1 MRVLHF
7 LPVYAP
13 AWQFGGPVLS
23 VSRVCEALVQKGVDV
38 RVITTNA
45 GLPHI
50 PASQLGVPQTVNG
63 VKVTYY
69 PVEKQGEPI
78 NSRLLIDSL
87 PDYMAWAD
95 VLHMS
100 SIWQPLGLPVQH
112 AAHRAQVPVIQS
124 LRGALGPY
132 SWRRGWWK
140 KLPYF
145 LLFERPLLQRAAA
158 IHCTTRQE
166 AREIT
171 WLRLKPQIEL
181 LPNPIELSQF
191 YSDTSIR
198 ADWRRRHHI
207 QDSEC
212 LFIVAGRIHH
222 KKGLDLLPKALQRI
236 SNYPWQLVII
246 GDDAD
251 GSGIRLRRALKSC
264 GLDNRCHWFA
274 SVPSSELLGPLN
286 AADWLLLPSRHENFG
301 NIVIEALA
309 SGCGVA
315 VSNSVGVR
323 ESLASCSGIRN
334 GVRTT
339 DTWASILFDLL
350 DSHRPGSL
358 SESWVKDRFSQHA
371 IASQLLTL
379 YDRII

>member
-23 VSRVCEALVQKGVDV
+23 VSRVCEGLVQKGVDV

-50 PASQLGVPQTVNG
+50 PASQLCVPQTVNG

-78 NSRLLIDSL
+78 KSRLLIDSL
-87 PDYMAWAD
+87 PDHMAWAD

-112 AAHRAQVPVIQS
+112 AAHRAQVPVIQT

-145 LLFERPLLQRAAA
+145 LFFERPLLQRAAA

-166 AREIT
+166 AREIK

-191 YSDTSIR
+191 YSDTSLR

-207 QDSEC
+207 QDNEC

-339 DTWASILFDLL
+339 DTWSSILFDLL
-350 DSHRPGSL
+350 DSHRPGAL